1 MKGLDKNSV
10 YYFMARSKKNPIH
23 IDILITFVMNKSV
36 QGRETRQGQHNL
48 QSGVLFGDVASKRKR
63 EGPPDRRLGTAKLI
77 WSYHGIGKVV

>member
-1 MKGLDKNSV
+1 
-10 YYFMARSKKNPIH
+10 
-23 IDILITFVMNKSV
+23 MNKSV
-36 QGRETRQGQHNL
+36 EGRETRQGQHNL